1 MMARIREE
9 SWDLVFD
16 TAADAVDFKPGRSLL
31 DRGR

>member
-16 TAADAVDFKPGRSLL
+16 TAADVDFKPGRSLL